1 MQEQQKITKI
11 PFWRSLRLK
20 FALSY
25 VALIV
30 AVLGLLNSYPIFV
43 SQDMVFKAKLTSL
56 QNQAAVIASTVAS
69 MEELTR
75 EGVTQVMEVLDESS
89 MNRVLITDQNGL
101 ILYDSDS
108 GQAGRSD
115 EHRYAMMQ
123 ELVLA
128 LEGSDVF
135 QSTYSAWT

>member
-75 EGVTQVMEVLDESS
+75 EGVTPVSYTHLAPYVLPCA
-89 MNRVLITDQNGL
+89 RLRCP
-101 ILYDSDS
+101 
-108 GQAGRSD
+108 GR
-115 EHRYAMMQ
+115 HCRGCAVR
-123 ELVLA
+123 L
-128 LEGSDVF
+128 
-135 QSTYSAWT
+135 